1 MRPLSI
7 ALAVLCL
14 LAAAPAAPAE
24 SLLLAV
30 WETVDGA
37 PAPKPPP
44 AIEGIFEGLFDAGH
58 IVFDTGSGTP
68 SSTEDLAEMARRGGA
83 RYVLEARIS
92 FTTSTT
98 ADGAKEIEVSAQ
110 YTLIA
115 AGSASRLGAG
125 TVADSNKGRERD
137 VDLSTLGSEC
147 GKMIASKVNAL
158 IQAGGGP

>member
-1 MRPLSI
+1 MRLLSI
-7 ALAVLCL
+7 ALIVLCL

-58 IVFDTGSGTP
+58 IVFDTGGGQPP
-68 SSTEDLAEMARRGGA
+68 STGVLAEMARTGGA
-83 RYVLEARIS
+83 GYVLEARIS

-98 ADGAKEIEVSAQ
+98 ADGAKEIEVTAQ
-110 YTLIA
+110 YTLLA
-115 AGSASRLGAG
+115 AGSAARLGAG

-137 VDLSTLGSEC
+137 VDLSTLGAEC
-147 GKMIASKVNAL
+147 GKTIASKVNAL
-158 IQAGGGP
+158 ILARGGA